1 MPAVKVAARA
11 VNDDGQRRC
20 PGAALRARRPRA
32 RPDPT
37 RRRPALHRSGAV
49 GGGGWP
55 SGELAAPPS
64 RPCPGTARVEGP
76 RPGHLAL
83 VGMDG

>member
-49 GGGGWP
+49 GWVGGSQPRRGGAEPSKGGGGLVW
-55 SGELAAPPS
+55 
-64 RPCPGTARVEGP
+64 ARL
-76 RPGHLAL
+76 GHLAL
-83 VGMDG
+83 VGMAG